1 MMMPRLKLAR
11 NLLKTS
17 GVIAISIDE
26 NEIHNLRC
34 LCDSIF
40 GENNFIAQAGWQK
53 VYSPKNQARYLS
65 NDYEFVLFYA
75 RDIHY
80 FEVGLLPRTE
90 EMNNRYKNPDNDPRG
105 DWKPGDLVAAGER
118 KGGRYIVE
126 NPVTGEQYNVPS
138 GKHWAFSE
146 LRMKE
151 LLADNRIYFGV
162 KNDSFPSSKQFLSE
176 VKQGRVASS
185 LFSYKDYGHT
195 DGAKKEFISLFG
207 DEGRSLFETIKPT
220 KLIQNIARIA
230 NVNDT
235 DIVLDFFAG
244 SGTTADAIMRLN
256 NEENKN
262 IKFIL
267 VQIPELTEEKTEAKK
282 AGYEYI
288 TEITK
293 KRIIKSGETIRSNNA
308 GSSID
313 IGFKLFKLD
322 ETNILP
328 WESGFDN
335 LEQSLLNA
343 NESIKSD
350 RSPEDVLYEIL
361 LKYGIELTAP
371 VEQRIVHGKQVFVV
385 GAGALIVCLDDNI
398 TAEVVEGIA
407 ELKQEL
413 DPETTQVVFKDA
425 GFADSVVKTNAIQ
438 ILKQAGIDDVKSI

>member
-1 MMMPRLKLAR
+1 
-11 NLLKTS
+11 
-17 GVIAISIDE
+17 
-26 NEIHNLRC
+26 
-34 LCDSIF
+34 
-40 GENNFIAQAGWQK
+40 
-53 VYSPKNQARYLS
+53 
-65 NDYEFVLFYA
+65 
-75 RDIHY
+75 
-80 FEVGLLPRTE
+80 
-90 EMNNRYKNPDNDPRG
+90 MNNRYKNPDNDPRG